1 MGGRIRPPPFFHENV
16 YFVISHHLYH
26 GKIKAAFYQL
36 FDFVRFCEQLKWM
49 GYDLLTEYKILST
62 IIELMV
68 RVYVPHFIE
77 LMGMMVHR
85 L

>member
-26 GKIKAAFYQL
+26 GKINDAYSQL
-36 FDFVRFCEQLKWM
+36 LHFVRFSEQLEWM
-49 GYDLLTEYKILST
+49 GYDLLTECKILST
-62 IIELMV
+62 IIELRM
-68 RVYVPHFIE
+68 RVHLPHFLE
-77 LMGMMVHR
+77 LMGMMLHR